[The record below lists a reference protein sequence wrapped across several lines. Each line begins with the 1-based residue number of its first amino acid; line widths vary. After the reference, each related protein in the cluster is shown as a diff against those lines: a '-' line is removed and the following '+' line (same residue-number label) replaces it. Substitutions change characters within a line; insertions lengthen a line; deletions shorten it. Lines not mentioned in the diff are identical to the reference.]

1 MSRSQEKRKR
11 RPSRAAWILG
21 ALVLLL
27 LITALILL
35 LPRPGAEDDLLP
47 ALSKEDRRKA
57 GGLEPLEQRKKN
69 AAYVLSSALPV
80 PFGDAVADSYF
91 DDALFIGDSLTN
103 GLELFGNLKN
113 ADYFCVTSAT
123 VYGTLQ
129 SDALAA
135 RLQSRSYGKIYFLLG
150 INEMGSDPEPWSEN
164 YAALIRKARA
174 AQPDAAIYVQTI
186 FPVIAEKTWSA
197 SVFSKENIARAN
209 QALCRM
215 AREEGVY
222 LLQTHWCFADEN
234 DAMPADYTADGVHL
248 YPSYYAIWCDYLRT
262 HTAP

>member
-1 MSRSQEKRKR
+1 MPRSQDKRKR

-27 LITALILL
+27 LIAALILL
-35 LPRPGAEDDLLP
+35 LPRPSAPQESLP
-47 ALSKEDRRKA
+47 SLSEEERRAA
-57 GGLEPLEQRKKN
+57 GGLEPIALRR
-69 AAYVLSSALPV
+69 ADSVYALSPSLPV
-80 PFGDAVADSYF
+80 PFGDAAPDSYF

-113 ADYFCVTSAT
+113 ADYFCATSAT
-123 VYGTLQ
+123 VLGTLQ
-129 SDALAA
+129 NDALAA